1 MRAVAARSESL
12 HLPCC
17 SADPIPTSML
27 HADQLLPMW
36 AGSMTTQGC
45 DPGKPRAI
53 WKFLS
58 GSTIN
63 MNLDVLYIILG
74 RKGSFTIQIHGTA
87 RCLRCLGTIRQ
98 IKVLNRK
105 RAASKNSWPDEEVNS
120 SAWPSKLLAQVCG
133 ALRLGV
139 NVRGASEFS
148 SRGSWG
154 KLHCAMLIFFENDD
168 SPKQEGKSL
177 FRF

>member
-1 MRAVAARSESL
+1 
-12 HLPCC
+12 
-17 SADPIPTSML
+17 
-27 HADQLLPMW
+27 MW
-36 AGSMTTQGC
+36 AGSMTTQGW

-63 MNLDVLYIILG
+63 MNLDVLFIILG
-74 RKGSFTIQIHGTA
+74 RKGTLLFKSMAQA

-98 IKVLNRK
+98 IQVLNRK

-133 ALRLGV
+133 VLRLGV
-139 NVRGASEFS
+139 NVRGESEFS

-177 FRF
+177 IRF